1 MKKGLK
7 EEEKVTGG
15 GKVGKGSAEEGR
27 WWRKAR
33 KRRRVIQRGER
44 LPKGYAKVG
53 EVAV

>member
-1 MKKGLK
+1 LKKGLK

-15 GKVGKGSAEEGR
+15 GEVGKGSAEEGR
-27 WWRKAR
+27 WRRKAR

-44 LPKGYAKVG
+44 LPKGYTKVG